1 MLKTPSAIAI
11 LLDVLA
17 TSSAYA
23 QTAAAPAGAS
33 VTNQPGSPAQSSGA
47 SKSTEPVAPED
58 ILHEIVIAA
67 RPSIAGDN
75 MIVQREPEPTS
86 SISAAAISERM
97 ALTGPL
103 QLIATVPGINA
114 TATDPFEM
122 SQRTNIYIRGLP
134 ATEQGWLVDGAPAV
148 SQAFFLPYSETWTDP
163 ENFAGLTGFEAASIP
178 SGPLELSRFGQPSKF
193 MRAGRDTR
201 VRA

>member
-1 MLKTPSAIAI
+1 MSAHRTRCRQGDMLKTTSAIAI
-11 LLDVLA
+11 LMGLLA

-23 QTAAAPAGAS
+23 QTAAAPAAAS
-33 VTNQPGSPAQSSGA
+33 VTNQPGSPAQSSSA

-58 ILHEIVIAA
+58 ILREIVVTA
-67 RPSIAGDN
+67 RPSIAGGN
-75 MIVQREPEPTS
+75 MIVQREPETTS

-148 SQAFFLPYSETWTDP
+148 YLLFLLRYSE
-163 ENFAGLTGFEAASIP
+163 
-178 SGPLELSRFGQPSKF
+178 
-193 MRAGRDTR
+193 
-201 VRA
+201 